1 MAETGF
7 NEPPT
12 CMSANCGAP
21 GTYSSFGTCESK
33 KIHSQLTSY
42 FNKKACPTRCATCTD
57 PGTCNTCK
65 PGNYPLNGA
74 CLGIIYF
81 ESSIE

>member
-1 MAETGF
+1 MGF
-7 NEPPT
+7 NDPPT
-12 CMSANCGAP
+12 CMYANCGAP

-33 KIHSQLTSY
+33 KFILLCNNFLFFQ
-42 FNKKACPTRCATCTD
+42 KACPTRCATCTD

-65 PGNYPLNGA
+65 PANYPLNGA